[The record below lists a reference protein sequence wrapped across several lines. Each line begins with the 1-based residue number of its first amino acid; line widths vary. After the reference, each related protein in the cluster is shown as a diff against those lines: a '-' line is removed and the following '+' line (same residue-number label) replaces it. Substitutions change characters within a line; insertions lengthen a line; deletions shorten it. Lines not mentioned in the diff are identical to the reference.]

1 MRGAGDGV
9 MDRSR
14 ETLARE
20 GRNGLASHALF
31 ATAPAPYSTV
41 PGSCLRHVGERKE
54 YHRLCPWDTQ
64 AGRRACLRGRKL
76 PNPLG
81 CWCAVVAGI
90 GSGVAPP
97 APAPR
102 TRDHTSRPPEHPEP
116 TSPGRRGRSRWRR
129 LRASPTACEAG
140 RGDTGHRRRDSLDA
154 CAARVGMGV
163 GGVAALVERVR
174 DVFCWKQRAAP
185 QTVGS

>member
-1 MRGAGDGV
+1 MTEMVASGLMRGAGDGV

-81 CWCAVVAGI
+81 CWCAVVAG
-90 GSGVAPP
+90 GGRGGGAPP
-97 APAPR
+97 PPPQ
-102 TRDHTSRPPEHPEP
+102 TPGPTTPPPPRPPPP
-116 TSPGRRGRSRWRR
+116 TPPP
-129 LRASPTACEAG
+129 RA
-140 RGDTGHRRRDSLDA
+140 
-154 CAARVGMGV
+154 
-163 GGVAALVERVR
+163 
-174 DVFCWKQRAAP
+174 
-185 QTVGS
+185 